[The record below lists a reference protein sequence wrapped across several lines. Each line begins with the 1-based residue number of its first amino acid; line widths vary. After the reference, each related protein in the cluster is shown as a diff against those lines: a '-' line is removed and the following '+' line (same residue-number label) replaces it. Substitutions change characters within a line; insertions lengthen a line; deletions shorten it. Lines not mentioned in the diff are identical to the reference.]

1 MLNRAK
7 TSPVNPLFLYKPIA
21 EMAPISDNPDIGHAH
36 WIMVGPLEE
45 IDPGRN
51 ARITQGIAQSKIE
64 TKRILFQCEEIG
76 TLKNTWT
83 TNGMFIENSG
93 AQMINP
99 CINLVWIS
107 ALWSPV
113 NEDWIPIKYGAS
125 SKDEV
130 TSVTKTWTPYFFRSL
145 VLDSAKND
153 NPIIPK

>member
-1 MLNRAK
+1 
-7 TSPVNPLFLYKPIA
+7 
-21 EMAPISDNPDIGHAH
+21 
-36 WIMVGPLEE
+36 MVGPLEE

-99 CINLVWIS
+99 CINLV
-107 ALWSPV
+107 
-113 NEDWIPIKYGAS
+113 
-125 SKDEV
+125 
-130 TSVTKTWTPYFFRSL
+130 
-145 VLDSAKND
+145 
-153 NPIIPK
+153 